1 MIIALCIA
9 CSAVDGDTASETD
22 SAQTEEST
30 ETASEIHDES
40 NSTMLQDYV
49 FSYCSEYAME
59 CGLYNDEGSCEEILS
74 DSLGS
79 CTVQDEDALWE
90 CTLWLSG
97 LSCGDE
103 EWPEACDAAISCD

>member
-1 MIIALCIA
+1 MIIALWIA
-9 CSAVDGDTASETD
+9 CSAVDGDTASEND
-22 SAQTEEST
+22 SAQTEEV
-30 ETASEIHDES
+30 SENLSAGADES

-59 CGLYNDEGSCEEILS
+59 CGLYSDVESCEDILS

-79 CTVQDEDALWE
+79 CTVEDEDALWE

-97 LSCGDE
+97 LTCGDE
-103 EWPEACDAAISCD
+103 EWLSACDAAISCD